1 MPNDLFNKL
10 KRKSSKEIRKKYQKQ
25 EGLTA
30 EELEQQKN
38 QFLANIFS
46 KIADH
51 LPAFSWRVIYIALLY
66 AIIVVGA
73 YIYHIIGDEK
83 KLYDVICNAIHNIL
97 VGMSALYVHTL
108 KKK

>member
-51 LPAFSWRVIYIALLY
+51 LPTFSWRVIYIALLY

-83 KLYDVICNAIHNIL
+83 KLYDVICNVIHNIL